1 MLLYQGQVILSAPR
15 TDGYDVIFV
24 LDSSVTPTKFRWML
38 DYARSTVREMSIDDE
53 EFRVGFL
60 IYSNGAY
67 RQSYLNDHLTK
78 ADVLRGI
85 DGVS

>member
-1 MLLYQGQVILSAPR
+1 MI
-15 TDGYDVIFV
+15 
-24 LDSSVTPTKFRWML
+24 
-38 DYARSTVREMSIDDE
+38 DYARAVVREMSIDDE

-67 RQSYLNDHLTK
+67 RQFYLNDRLTK

-85 DGVS
+85 DSVSYL